1 MKCYT
6 DSYKIIFRPFIFID
20 KSLMKKLCYVFIF
33 IGIIQ
38 MLEGSLMAQDFSKE
52 YWHKGE
58 VYLFTEESIKGS
70 IRYDLDQNNIT
81 IRTSDNKLRSYNA
94 SQVEQFWIEDELQK
108 QIRYFYALPQIT
120 KDDYRVL
127 YFFELLTEGKITL
140 LCRENFVVKQTGY
153 YSPYM
158 SGGQTNGG
166 SYLVQEDDY
175 FLLNNDGNV
184 VDVEEEREVIMN
196 LFGKKK
202 EVMELYLIDHNNKLR
217 NREDLLKL
225 IRYYNEVYK

>member
-1 MKCYT
+1 
-6 DSYKIIFRPFIFID
+6 
-20 KSLMKKLCYVFIF
+20 MKKLFYVSVLIC
-33 IGIIQ
+33 ILQIIV
-38 MLEGSLMAQDFSKE
+38 STPVFAQNFSKE
-52 YWHKGE
+52 YWHTGE

-81 IRTSDNKLRSYNA
+81 IRTPDNKLRSYNA

-108 QIRYFYALPQIT
+108 RVRYFYALPQIT

-140 LCRENFVVKQTGY
+140 LCRESFVVRQAGY

-158 SGGQTNGG
+158 WGGWANGG
-166 SYLVQEDDY
+166 SYVVQEDDY
-175 FLLNNDGNV
+175 FLLNNEGNV
-184 VDVEEEREVIMN
+184 ADVEEDREAIMR
-196 LFGKKK
+196 LFGEKK

-217 NREDLLKL
+217 NREDLLKTV
-225 IRYYNEVYK
+225 RYYNEVYK

>member
-1 MKCYT
+1 
-6 DSYKIIFRPFIFID
+6 
-20 KSLMKKLCYVFIF
+20 
-33 IGIIQ
+33 
-38 MLEGSLMAQDFSKE
+38 
-52 YWHKGE
+52 

-70 IRYDLDQNNIT
+70 ISYDLDQNNIT
-81 IRTSDNKLRSYNA
+81 VRTTDNKLRSYNA

-108 QIRYFYALPQIT
+108 RVRYFYALPQIT

-140 LCRENFVVKQTGY
+140 LCRENFVVRQTGY

-158 SGGQTNGG
+158 WGGWANGG
-166 SYLVQEDDY
+166 SYVVQEDDY
-175 FLLNNDGNV
+175 FLLNNEGNV
-184 VDVEEEREVIMN
+184 VDVEEDREAIMN

-202 EVMELYLIDHNNKLR
+202 EVMELYLIDHDNKLR
-217 NREDLLKL
+217 SREDLLKM

>member
-1 MKCYT
+1 
-6 DSYKIIFRPFIFID
+6 
-20 KSLMKKLCYVFIF
+20 MKKLFYVSVLV
-33 IGIIQ
+33 GILQ
-38 MLEGSLMAQDFSKE
+38 MIVGTVMAQNFSKE

-81 IRTSDNKLRSYNA
+81 IRTPDNKLRSYNA

-108 QIRYFYALPQIT
+108 RVRYFYALPQVT

-140 LCRENFVVKQTGY
+140 LCRENFVVKQAGY

-158 SGGQTNGG
+158 WGGWTNGG
-166 SYLVQEDDY
+166 SYVVQEDDY
-175 FLLNNDGNV
+175 FLLNNEGNV
-184 VDVEEEREVIMN
+184 VDVEEDREAIMN

-202 EVMELYLIDHNNKLR
+202 EVMELYLIDHDNKLR
-217 NREDLLKL
+217 SREDLLKL

>member
-1 MKCYT
+1 
-6 DSYKIIFRPFIFID
+6 
-20 KSLMKKLCYVFIF
+20 MKKLFYVSICLVLLQ
-33 IGIIQ
+33 IIV
-38 MLEGSLMAQDFSKE
+38 STAIAQNFSKE

-58 VYLFTEESIKGS
+58 VYLFTEETVKGS

-81 IRTSDNKLRSYNA
+81 IRTLDNKLQSYNA
-94 SQVEQFWIEDELQK
+94 SQVEQFWIDDELQK
-108 QIRYFYALPQIT
+108 RVRYFYALPQIT

-140 LCRENFVVKQTGY
+140 LCRENFVVQQTGY

-158 SGGQTNGG
+158 WGGWANGG
-166 SYLVQEDDY
+166 SYVVQEDDY

-184 VDVEEEREVIMN
+184 ADVAEDREAIMN
-196 LFGKKK
+196 LFEKKK

-217 NREDLLKL
+217 NREDLLKM

>member
-1 MKCYT
+1 MKKRFYI
-6 DSYKIIFRPFIFID
+6 SIFIFI
-20 KSLMKKLCYVFIF
+20 LQITVNTVF
-33 IGIIQ
+33 
-38 MLEGSLMAQDFSKE
+38 AQNFSKE

-58 VYLFTEESIKGS
+58 VYLLTEESIKGS

-81 IRTSDNKLRSYNA
+81 IRTPDNKLRSYNA

-108 QIRYFYALPQIT
+108 RVRYFYSLPQIT

-140 LCRENFVVKQTGY
+140 LCRENFVVKQVGY

-158 SGGQTNGG
+158 WGGWTNGG
-166 SYLVQEDDY
+166 SYVVQEDDY
-175 FLLNNDGNV
+175 FLLNNEGNV
-184 VDVEEEREVIMN
+184 VDVEEDREAIMN

-202 EVMELYLIDHNNKLR
+202 DVMELYLIDHNNKLR
-217 NREDLLKL
+217 NREDLLQM

>member
-1 MKCYT
+1 MKKRFYI
-6 DSYKIIFRPFIFID
+6 SIFIFI
-20 KSLMKKLCYVFIF
+20 LQITVNTVF
-33 IGIIQ
+33 
-38 MLEGSLMAQDFSKE
+38 AQNFSKE

-58 VYLFTEESIKGS
+58 VYLLTEESIKGS

-81 IRTSDNKLRSYNA
+81 IRTPDNKLRSYNA

-108 QIRYFYALPQIT
+108 RVRYFYSLPQIT

-140 LCRENFVVKQTGY
+140 LCRENFVVKQVGY

-158 SGGQTNGG
+158 WGGWTNGG
-166 SYLVQEDDY
+166 SYVVQEDDY
-175 FLLNNDGNV
+175 FLLNNEGNV
-184 VDVEEEREVIMN
+184 VDVEEDREAIMN
-196 LFGKKK
+196 IFGKKK
-202 EVMELYLIDHNNKLR
+202 DVMELYLIDHNNKLR
-217 NREDLLKL
+217 NREDLLQM

>member
-1 MKCYT
+1 
-6 DSYKIIFRPFIFID
+6 
-20 KSLMKKLCYVFIF
+20 MKKLFYVFIF
-33 IGIIQ
+33 IGILQLIMGQ
-38 MLEGSLMAQDFSKE
+38 AILAQNFSKE

-58 VYLFTEESIKGS
+58 VYLFTQESIKGS
-70 IRYDLDQNNIT
+70 IKYDLDQNNIT

-108 QIRYFYALPQIT
+108 RVRYFYALPQLT

-127 YFFELLTEGKITL
+127 YFFELLTEGKVTL
-140 LCRENFVVKQTGY
+140 LCRENFVVKQAGY

-158 SGGQTNGG
+158 WGGWSNRG
-166 SYLVQEDDY
+166 SYVVQEDDY
-175 FLLNNDGNV
+175 FLLNNEGNV
-184 VDVEEEREVIMN
+184 ADVAEEREAIMN

-202 EVMELYLIDHNNKLR
+202 DVMELYLIDHNNKLR
-217 NREDLLKL
+217 NREDLLKM

>member
-1 MKCYT
+1 
-6 DSYKIIFRPFIFID
+6 
-20 KSLMKKLCYVFIF
+20 MKKLFYVSVC
-33 IGIIQ
+33 IGILQTIV
-38 MLEGSLMAQDFSKE
+38 GTTVIAQNFSKE

-58 VYLFTEESIKGS
+58 VYLFTEESVKGS

-108 QIRYFYALPQIT
+108 RVRYFYALPQIT
-120 KDDYRVL
+120 KGDYRVL

-140 LCRENFVVKQTGY
+140 LNRENFVVKQAGY

-158 SGGQTNGG
+158 WGGWTNGG
-166 SYLVQEDDY
+166 SYVVQEDDY
-175 FLLNNDGNV
+175 FLLNKEGNV
-184 VDVEEEREVIMN
+184 VDVEEDREAIMN

-202 EVMELYLIDHNNKLR
+202 EVMELYLIDHDNKLR
-217 NREDLLKL
+217 NRDDLLKL